1 MEWYYILGIISY
13 GIFIVQFALS
23 NLGFG
28 DTDID
33 IDLDGDVDFDV
44 SDLLS
49 FKGLIHFLMG
59 FSGWLM
65 LSGTVNVFTII
76 IAIILGISFMVGL
89 YFIYKVC
96 MKFNSEPTIKTGVE
110 LIGETATV
118 YLPYLENKYICTLK
132 DSREIVCSSE
142 LPLKIGSTV
151 CINSYISGI
160 YYVSQN

>member
-13 GIFIVQFALS
+13 GIFIVQFILS

-65 LSGTVNVFTII
+65 LSGTVNVFTVV

-110 LIGETATV
+110 LIGEIATV
-118 YLPYLENKYICTLK
+118 YLPYSENKYICILK

-142 LPLKIGSTV
+142 LPLKIRRSV
-151 CINSYISGI
+151 RINSYISGI